1 MIEDPTR
8 CFTRSPETLFRT
20 VGDEV
25 LLTRAGRHEVD
36 LLSGSA
42 AMTWLLLERTTTLT
56 ALLESLAGL
65 YRVAVDD
72 IEEDV
77 GRLLSDLVVRGWV
90 ETVGGASDCAS

>member
-1 MIEDPTR
+1 
-8 CFTRSPETLFRT
+8 
-20 VGDEV
+20 
-25 LLTRAGRHEVD
+25 
-36 LLSGSA
+36 
-42 AMTWLLLERTTTLT
+42 MTWLLLERTTTLT
-56 ALLESLAGL
+56 DLLESLAGL